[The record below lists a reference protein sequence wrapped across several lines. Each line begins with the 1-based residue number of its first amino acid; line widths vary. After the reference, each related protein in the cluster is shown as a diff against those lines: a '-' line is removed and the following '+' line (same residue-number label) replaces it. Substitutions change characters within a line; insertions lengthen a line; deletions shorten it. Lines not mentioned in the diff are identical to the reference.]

1 MLLHFLRRRQFIVWR
16 SMHHFSSTD
25 PKSDDS
31 FNYKRF
37 EERMRW
43 AQQRKK
49 AKESG
54 KDEEASSS

>member
-1 MLLHFLRRRQFIVWR
+1 MVWKP
-16 SMHHFSSTD
+16 MYHFSSTD

-54 KDEEASSS
+54 KDEEASGS